1 MGPESDTYVKFD
13 KKERITYNEG
23 FYSGLQK
30 ANVISDLIVEAATD
44 SWYDMGAYVKGEE
57 GGDRNLEEKGDK
69 DFTQLDTDHPR
80 LHDMSGGHHSRSL
93 QGVKPTNSVLICGE
107 LSQE

>member
-44 SWYDMGAYVKGEE
+44 SWYDMGA
-57 GGDRNLEEKGDK
+57 
-69 DFTQLDTDHPR
+69 
-80 LHDMSGGHHSRSL
+80 
-93 QGVKPTNSVLICGE
+93 
-107 LSQE
+107 